1 MSHEYKQLMEEMQHL
16 FKKQNVLHDKRFSD
30 TEVNFER
37 RIIDSEMRQSER
49 L

>member
-16 FKKQNVLHDKRFSD
+16 LKKQNALLDKRFSD
-30 TEVNFER
+30 SEVNFEC
-37 RIIDSEMRQSER
+37 RITDSEMRQSER